1 MRPYDLI
8 RKKRDGGELDPE
20 EIAFLVDG
28 FVRGEVADYQ
38 VSAWL
43 MAVYFRG
50 MTDRETA
57 DLTLAMARSG
67 RVLDLSGIPGVKVD
81 KHSSGGVGD
90 KTSLVL
96 VPLVASCGV
105 PVPKMSGR
113 GLGHTGG
120 TLDKLE
126 SIPGLRTEL
135 SVEAF
140 IEQVRRVGCAIVAQS
155 EELVP
160 ADKKLYALR
169 DVTATVD
176 SVPLIASSIMSKKI
190 AGGADAIV
198 LDVKTGSGAFLKDV
212 AGAQTLARVM
222 VAIGNRLGRQTVA
235 VVTDMDQPLGHAVGN
250 AVEVREAVAT
260 LRGEGP
266 GDLTELCLT
275 LGAEMLRLGGR
286 AGDPEEARRLL
297 LQRLRDGG
305 GLAKLQEMVRAQGG
319 DPAALEDPGRLPEAP
334 VTWEVRAEEDGY
346 VQGIDAEAVGR
357 VAMGLGAGRVRKD
370 DRVDPAVGVTVL
382 AKRGSR
388 LRRGD
393 VVAVVHARTVEAA
406 QTAARGLLEAY
417 RIGTSPPAPRPLVHG
432 RVA

>member
-8 RKKRDGGELDPE
+8 RKKRDGGELTPE
-20 EIAFLVDG
+20 EIAYLVDG

-38 VSAWL
+38 ISAWL

-50 MTDRETA
+50 MSERETA

-67 RVLDLSGIPGVKVD
+67 RMLDLRSIPGVKVD

-135 SVEAF
+135 DVDAF
-140 IEQVRRVGCAIVAQS
+140 VDQVRRVGCAIVSQTAD
-155 EELVP
+155 LVP

-198 LDVKTGSGAFLKDV
+198 LDVKTGSGAFLKDLE
-212 AGAQTLARVM
+212 GAHTLARAM
-222 VAIGNRLGRQTVA
+222 VAIGNRLGRRTVA
-235 VVTDMDQPLGHAVGN
+235 LVTDMDQPLGHAVGN

-266 GDLTELCLT
+266 GDLTELCLA
-275 LGAEMLRLGGR
+275 LGAEMLRVGGR
-286 AGDPEEARRLL
+286 VRDPEEGRQLL
-297 LQRLRDGG
+297 RERLRDGA
-305 GLAKLQEMVRAQGG
+305 GLDKFREMIHAQGG
-319 DPAALEDPGRLPEAP
+319 DPSVVDDPGRLPKAP
-334 VTWEVRAEEDGY
+334 VTVEVASEEDGY
-346 VQGIDAEAVGR
+346 VQAVDAEALGR
-357 VAMGLGAGRVRKD
+357 VAMALGAGRSRKED
-370 DRVDPAVGVTVL
+370 PVDPAVGLVVL
-382 AKRGSR
+382 AKKGSR
-388 LRRGD
+388 VHRGD
-393 VVAVVHARTVEAA
+393 VLAVVHARTREAA
-406 QTAARGLLEAY
+406 AAAARGVVQAY
-417 RIGTSPPAPRPLVHG
+417 RLGPTTVAPRPLVLG
-432 RVA
+432 RVE

>member
-8 RKKRDGGELDPE
+8 RKKRDGGELTSE
-20 EIAFLVDG
+20 EITYLVDG
-28 FVRGEVADYQ
+28 FVRGDVADYH

-50 MTDRETA
+50 LTDRETA

-67 RVLDLSGIPGVKVD
+67 RMLDLGSIPGVKVD

-135 SVEAF
+135 DVDAF
-140 IEQVRRVGCAIVAQS
+140 VEQVRQVGCAIVSQTAD
-155 EELVP
+155 LVP
-160 ADKKLYALR
+160 ADKMLYALR

-176 SVPLIASSIMSKKI
+176 SVPLIASSIMSKKV

-198 LDVKTGSGAFLKDV
+198 LDVKAGSGAFLKDLE
-212 AGAQTLARVM
+212 GARTLAHAM
-222 VAIGNRLGRQTVA
+222 VAIGSRLGRHTVA
-235 VVTDMDQPLGHAVGN
+235 LVTDMDQPLGHAVGN

-266 GDLTELCLT
+266 GDVTELCLA
-275 LGAEMLRLGGR
+275 LGAEMLRLGGKVR
-286 AGDPEEARRLL
+286 DPEEGRQLL
-297 LQRLRDGG
+297 RQRLQDGG
-305 GLAKLQEMVRAQGG
+305 GLRKLQEMVQAQGG
-319 DPAALEDPGRLPEAP
+319 DPSVVDNNGLPQAP
-334 VTWEVRAEEDGY
+334 VTWEVRSEDEGY
-346 VQGIDAEAVGR
+346 VQAVDAEALGR
-357 VAMGLGAGRVRKD
+357 VAMALGAGRARKE
-370 DRVDPAVGVTVL
+370 DRIDPSVGLTVL
-382 AKRGSR
+382 AKKGSR
-388 LRRGD
+388 VRRGD
-393 VVAVVHARTVEAA
+393 TLALVHARSQEAA
-406 QTAARGLLEAY
+406 LAAAHGVLQAY
-417 RIGTSPPAPRPLVHG
+417 RLGPEAPAVRPIVLG
-432 RVA
+432 RVE

>member
-8 RKKRDGGELDPE
+8 RKKRDGGELTAE
-20 EIAFLVDG
+20 EITSLVDG

-50 MTDRETA
+50 MTHRETA
-57 DLTLAMARSG
+57 DLTMAMARSG
-67 RVLDLSGIPGVKVD
+67 RMLDLRGIPGVKVD

-90 KTSLVL
+90 KTSLVV

-126 SIPGLRTEL
+126 SIPGLRTAVE
-135 SVEAF
+135 VEAF
-140 IEQVRRVGCAIVAQS
+140 VEQVRRLGCAIVGQTAD
-155 EELVP
+155 LVP

-176 SVPLIASSIMSKKI
+176 SIPLIASSIMSKKI

-198 LDVKTGSGAFLKDV
+198 LDVKAGSGAFMKDLHS
-212 AGAQTLARVM
+212 ARTLAQVM
-222 VAIGNRLGRQTVA
+222 VAIGSQLGRRTVA
-235 VVTDMDQPLGHAVGN
+235 LVTDMDQPLGHAVGN

-266 GDLTELCLT
+266 GDLTELCLS

-286 AGDPEEARRLL
+286 ARELDEARQLL
-297 LQRLRDGG
+297 VDRLRDGA
-305 GLAKLQEMVRAQGG
+305 GLRKLQEMVSAQGG
-319 DPAALEDPGRLPEAP
+319 DPAAVEDLDRLPSAP
-334 VTWEVRAEEDGY
+334 VVLEVCSQQEGY

-357 VAMGLGAGRVRKD
+357 VAVILGAGRARKE
-370 DRVDPAVGVTVL
+370 DRVDPAVGLTVL
-382 AKRGSR
+382 AKRGAR
-388 LRRGD
+388 VARGD
-393 VVAVVHARTVEAA
+393 VVALVHARTLDDAQRAA
-406 QTAARGLLEAY
+406 SGLLEAY
-417 RIGTSPPAPRPLVHG
+417 RVGPVPPEPRPLVHG
-432 RVA
+432 RVG